1 MVTLNKL
8 KGYDVVFLSAGL
20 GNRMGKIGKDMPKSL
35 LKIRSKTIIFRLVDH
50 LASRGLEELNIILG
64 FKYKKILKELNK
76 IKNLK
81 INFSIIKDFKN
92 NGSAFSWYQF
102 KNLWKKK
109 KPLLVMHTDI
119 ILDNRYI
126 DNILYSRKENIVGV
140 KKQAKNKLKKKS
152 FIVKVNK
159 KMQLSRIDL
168 NSNLK
173 EGYGEILC
181 VNKFSIVVAKEIFKF
196 MKKFFI
202 KNGTHMTWEY
212 VLDDFIRNNKNIKIN
227 VLKNQNFDWVNVNEP
242 KDLSIAKKK
251 FN

>member
-1 MVTLNKL
+1 
-8 KGYDVVFLSAGL
+8 
-20 GNRMGKIGKDMPKSL
+20 
-35 LKIRSKTIIFRLVDH
+35 
-50 LASRGLEELNIILG
+50 
-64 FKYKKILKELNK
+64 
-76 IKNLK
+76 
-81 INFSIIKDFKN
+81 
-92 NGSAFSWYQF
+92 
-102 KNLWKKK
+102 
-109 KPLLVMHTDI
+109 MHTDI

-126 DNILYSRKENIVGV
+126 DNILYSLKENIVGV

-173 EGYGEILC
+173 EGYGEIIC
-181 VNKFSIVVAKEIFKF
+181 VNKLSILVAKEFFKF

-212 VLDDFIRNNKNIKIN
+212 VLDDFIRNNKNIKLY
-227 VLKNQNFDWVNVNEP
+227 VLKNQTFDWVNVNEP
-242 KDLSIAKKK
+242 KDLSIARKK